1 MSSAGITALNLI
13 RVLTAP
19 ASFLSVGIN
28 TISLRRQYEN
38 QKYHMAKQKGF

>member
-1 MSSAGITALNLI
+1 MSSAGITALTLI

-28 TISLRRQYEN
+28 INKDEKTDYSKRKKQLGRRN
-38 QKYHMAKQKGF
+38 I